1 ANAAK
6 ALGLNTNVIEF
17 ASRLMPRQLDE
28 AASTLL
34 VSKIQH
40 LGISVLLEKS
50 TKAILGDSAIAA
62 MEFSDNTQLKSD
74 ILIISAGIRPRDEL
88 ARAAGIAVG
97 DRGGIQVNNKMQT
110 SEKDIYAIGE
120 VALYNQSIYGLVAPG
135 YDMAKVAVAQ
145 LLEDPKHTMDS
156 EIDMSTQL
164 KLIGTEV
171 GSFGDPFISD
181 KSVSVITYENKFK
194 GIYKRINISKDGQKL
209 LGGILVGD
217 TSDYHALFQLY
228 SNQIK
233 LPEDP
238 EDLILGSRGAETS
251 SSANV
256 LDLPDTA
263 QICSCESV
271 SKGQICGVLK
281 DGSCSSLSDVISAT
295 KATT

>member
-1 ANAAK
+1 
-6 ALGLNTNVIEF
+6 
-17 ASRLMPRQLDE
+17 
-28 AASTLL
+28 
-34 VSKIQH
+34 
-40 LGISVLLEKS
+40 
-50 TKAILGDSAIAA
+50 
-62 MEFSDNTQLKSD
+62 
-74 ILIISAGIRPRDEL
+74 
-88 ARAAGIAVG
+88 
-97 DRGGIQVNNKMQT
+97 
-110 SEKDIYAIGE
+110 
-120 VALYNQSIYGLVAPG
+120 
-135 YDMAKVAVAQ
+135 AVAQ
-145 LLEDPKHTMDS
+145 LLEDTKHIMDS

-233 LPEDP
+233 LPENP

-281 DGSCSSLSDVISAT
+281 DGSCGSLSDVISAT
-295 KATT
+295 KATTGCGGCKPMVSDLVESTLKSFGKEVKQTICEHFNNNRPELYDLIKINKIITFDQVLNLFGGGNGCETCKRLLASLLSRIYMEPANRQ